1 MNAADPTPTGLLLLR
16 TWLPSDLHD
25 EFSAWCDDHHR
36 ELLTVPGFLRA
47 RRFAFVAGGGGIDAS
62 DPAQFLTMYETTD
75 ISVLTSDEY
84 IEHGRNSTGLP
95 QFLTGELRMSRLDC
109 ELESGTPSVWWP
121 ATVKHELLMVTHPD
135 GEPFS
140 GPGST
145 GNSTVPISMR
155 AYRASQGPRVLLA
168 EPTGDS
174 AVDNS
179 AIDDITTSTDQWSRW
194 RCVFGESAPAS
205 AF

>member
-1 MNAADPTPTGLLLLR
+1 MNPSPTGLLLLR

-47 RRFAFVAGGGGIDAS
+47 RRFAFVDGNTMDHTDES
-62 DPAQFLTMYETTD
+62 NPQFLTMYETSD

-84 IEHGRNSTGLP
+84 IEHGRNSIGPP
-95 QFLTGELRMSRLDC
+95 QFLKGKLRMSRLDC
-109 ELESGTPSVWWP
+109 DLESAMPFDWWP
-121 ATVKHELLMVTHPD
+121 APLKHELLMVTHPA

-140 GPGST
+140 SFGSA
-145 GNSTVPISMR
+145 GNCVLPITMR
-155 AYRASQGPRVLLA
+155 AYRTSQGPRVLLA
-168 EPTGDS
+168 EPADDI
-174 AVDNS
+174 AIDDS

-194 RCVFGESAPAS
+194 RCAFGESAPAS

>member
-1 MNAADPTPTGLLLLR
+1 VNPSPTGLLLLR

-47 RRFAFVAGGGGIDAS
+47 RRFAFVDGNTM
-62 DPAQFLTMYETTD
+62 DPTGESNPQFLTMYETSD

-84 IEHGRNSTGLP
+84 IEHGRNSIGLP
-95 QFLTGELRMSRLDC
+95 QFLKGKLRMSRLDC
-109 ELESGTPSVWWP
+109 DLESATPFDWWP
-121 ATVKHELLMVTHPD
+121 APPKQELLMVTHPAD
-135 GEPFS
+135 EPFS
-140 GPGST
+140 SFGSA
-145 GNSTVPISMR
+145 GNSVPPITMR
-155 AYRASQGPRVLLA
+155 AYRTSQGPRVLLA
-168 EPTGDS
+168 EPADDI
-174 AVDNS
+174 AVDDS

-194 RCVFGESAPAS
+194 RCAFGESAPAS